1 MSTCCFGYVTHPILL
16 GLAFRDSY
24 KLFDCGRPH
33 IVCKCSPTKITSKRK
48 SSQGADTTVK
58 RRKQGSSVTPMGKT
72 KPSASDSAPDT
83 AKQGEM
89 RGAAKKSNEYKPAEK
104 QTEAAQIVRK
114 HVAGTVVLCAKL
126 NAQTADR
133 GGGKPTAHTLSSKEL
148 PTNTTGK
155 LYSTSS
161 VVEAEGFATQLKN
174 KNSQA
179 SGQSR
184 VQSAASLQVAKKGQ
198 SGLVSNAAISALSTS
213 TRRCA
218 SSSSSGGGGGS
229 KPHDGR
235 SSTFIPTAEDAV

>member
-114 HVAGTVVLCAKL
+114 HVAGTVVSCAKL

-133 GGGKPTAHTLSSKEL
+133 GGGKPTAHTLSI
-148 PTNTTGK
+148 T
-155 LYSTSS
+155 
-161 VVEAEGFATQLKN
+161 
-174 KNSQA
+174 
-179 SGQSR
+179 
-184 VQSAASLQVAKKGQ
+184 
-198 SGLVSNAAISALSTS
+198 VSNV
-213 TRRCA
+213 
-218 SSSSSGGGGGS
+218 GPVGKGGS
-229 KPHDGR
+229 SYERTRFLDKTCGCIRPW
-235 SSTFIPTAEDAV
+235 